1 MFADA
6 NRKEAAAERKNA
18 AARAKLARRVVAEQK
33 YARRQL
39 ADAVGTMS
47 RSLNAMK
54 IENRKKI
61 SKANRSITA
70 YADQMAKEQ
79 KKVQA
84 SMKSMMSS
92 LSGKIAG
99 ASRKSA
105 AAIKAA
111 GAKSAKGFR
120 SVN

>member
-18 AARAKLARRVVAEQK
+18 AGRAKLARRVVAEQK

-61 SKANRSITA
+61 SKANRSTTA

-79 KKVQA
+79 KKVQS

-99 ASRKSA
+99 
-105 AAIKAA
+105 
-111 GAKSAKGFR
+111 
-120 SVN
+120 N